1 MTQDEYELLTRI
13 EQGTSVF
20 RPNHPG
26 PGVDPEF
33 SKTVDVLMRL
43 RSQGWVKLAD
53 TRIARDAAGRVLLVG
68 PCDLTE
74 AGRRAL
80 EQDRRLGPRG

>member
-1 MTQDEYELLTRI
+1 MLTKI

-20 RPNHPG
+20 RPDELG
-26 PGVDPEF
+26 PGVEGPFTRMLE
-33 SKTVDVLMRL
+33 RL
-43 RSQGWVKLAD
+43 IELRTQGWIRLPEGRI
-53 TRIARDAAGRVLLVG
+53 TRDRAGRVLLVG

-80 EQDRRLGPRG
+80 EQDRSLGPRP

>member
-1 MTQDEYELLTRI
+1 MTQDEYELLTKI

-20 RPNHPG
+20 RPDELGSGIEG
-26 PGVDPEF
+26 PFTRMLER
-33 SKTVDVLMRL
+33 LMAL
-43 RSQGWVKLAD
+43 RSQGWIRLPEGRI
-53 TRIARDAAGRVLLVG
+53 TRDRAGRVLLVG

-80 EQDRRLGPRG
+80 EQDRSLGPRP

>member
-1 MTQDEYELLTRI
+1 MTQEEYELLTKI

-20 RPNHPG
+20 RQDAG
-26 PGVDPEF
+26 PGLDATF
-33 SKTVDVLMRL
+33 SKIFDALMIL
-43 RSQGWVKLAD
+43 RSQGLIRLPEG
-53 TRIARDAAGRVLLVG
+53 RIMRDRAGRVMMAG

-80 EQDRRLGPRG
+80 EQDRRLGPRP

>member
-1 MTQDEYELLTRI
+1 MTQDEYDLLTKI

-20 RPNHPG
+20 RPDELG
-26 PGVDPEF
+26 PGIGGPFTRLLEQ
-33 SKTVDVLMRL
+33 LMSL
-43 RSQGWVKLAD
+43 RSQGWIRLPD
-53 TRIARDAAGRVLLVG
+53 GRITRDRGGRVLLIG

-80 EQDRRLGPRG
+80 EQDRSLGPRP

>member
-1 MTQDEYELLTRI
+1 MTQDEYELLTKI

-20 RPNHPG
+20 RPDELG
-26 PGVDPEF
+26 PGIEGPFTRMLE
-33 SKTVDVLMRL
+33 RL
-43 RSQGWVKLAD
+43 RALRNQGWIRLPEGRI
-53 TRIARDAAGRVLLVG
+53 TRDRAGRVLLVG

-80 EQDRRLGPRG
+80 EQDRSLGPRP